1 MILKNTLNKGMLL
14 LLVVTTT
21 LVFVACKKEVE
32 TVILPELRGLTLSEA
47 ELVTNGL
54 VVLHPVDVPSHQF
67 LPGYVLGYK
76 DHAVGDTVSA
86 SQQID
91 VEVVAPPLNAFSH
104 DSRIEY
110 VAKIA
115 DTSGPNSPNFDLLMD
130 AGIGGTDLGIP
141 VEYHDQMVLLYGD
154 SFSGIGS
161 HSGFWFSN
169 FMALSDN
176 FDLSEG
182 LMMSSIVTNPAGFA
196 MPFAQ
201 GAHAQNLWDHEST
214 NPNREVTKIPT
225 GGITIG
231 DAFYVFYMSVRFWEL
246 PGNWFVNYNQVLK
259 STDGLKAFTPVPS
272 LVWHEEEAPNFGQ
285 IMPITHPEEP
295 GIIYLFATPGGR
307 FGGAVLARVAEA
319 DFENRD
325 AYEYLVAPDTWVLG
339 HAGLTQLLE
348 NPYHVIEAPV
358 AEISVMFNPYLNQWM
373 ALYMETVH
381 MQTSKTIIMKTADH
395 IEGPYTDKIIVMED
409 GGVPNFYGG
418 FVHPRYTTFD
428 GKKFYIQ
435 ISRWLP
441 IYQTELFEVVL
452 N

>member
-1 MILKNTLNKGMLL
+1 MLRTLRKSMLL
-14 LLVVTTT
+14 ILAITTVLVVA
-21 LVFVACKKEVE
+21 ACKKEVE
-32 TVILPELRGLTLSEA
+32 TVILPDVRGLSLSEA
-47 ELVTNGL
+47 ETRTEGL
-54 VVLHPVDVPSHQF
+54 VVLRSVDVPSHKY
-67 LPGYVLGYK
+67 LPGYVLGYAI
-76 DHAVGDTVSA
+76 HEPGDTVD
-86 SQQID
+86 QGQRID
-91 VEVVAPPLNAFSH
+91 VAVVARPLHAFSH
-104 DSRIEY
+104 DSRVDY

-115 DTSGPNSPNFDLLMD
+115 DTSGPNSPNFDLLID

-141 VEYHDQMVLLYGD
+141 VEYKGQMVLLYGD

-169 FMALSDN
+169 FMALSNN

-182 LMMSSIVTNPAGFA
+182 LIMSSVVTNPAGFA
-196 MPFAQ
+196 LPFAQ

-225 GGITIG
+225 GGVTIG

-259 STDGLKAFTPVPS
+259 SIDGLKTFTPVES
-272 LVWHEEEAPNFGQ
+272 LIWLEDEAPNFGQ
-285 IMPITHPEEP
+285 IMPVNHPEEP
-295 GIIYLFATPGGR
+295 GMIYLFATPGGR
-307 FGGAVLARVAEA
+307 FGGAVLGRVQAA
-319 DFENRD
+319 NFENRD
-325 AYEYLVAPDTWVLG
+325 AYEYLVAPDTWVKG
-339 HAGLTQLLE
+339 SVGLEQLLE
-348 NPYHVIEAPV
+348 NPYHVIDAPV

-381 MQTSKTIIMKTADH
+381 MQTSKTIIMKTADQ
-395 IEGPYTDKIIVMED
+395 IEGPYTDKVIIMD
-409 GGVPNFYGG
+409 DDGVPNFYGG